1 MWLRSDPARRRPS
14 PSLLAALFLLSKL
27 MVGGGSAAGALA
39 PVPPAPTAPPASA
52 DVGASLPAS
61 SAVARGWQQVS
72 LPATGSYFVLYV
84 PPAWDGTTALPL
96 VVFLHGS
103 GSMPEQYEA
112 FLFPA
117 ADAVGCLV
125 AAPKSASPVGWGTGN
140 DDQTVA
146 ATVAAVEAMVPVDT
160 GRVGIAGHSA
170 GGAYAYLLA
179 YGTVSHYNAV
189 FSMSAPFYSVGSVAD
204 PAYKAPIH
212 MYYGTTDPNYTAA
225 YPELQQQWNALG
237 VTWESDVEAG
247 FGHNYWPPDSMG
259 KGFQFLASK
268 TYSVTCTPDAS
279 HVCLQGARFQVALTW
294 RDGTG
299 RTGVGSAVSG
309 LASPDSTVLWFFD
322 PSNWEMLVK
331 VLDGCAVNQRVW
343 VFAAATTN
351 VEYTLTVTDTV
362 TGKVKT
368 YQNPSGQAAAAI
380 TDTDGFTACP

>member
-1 MWLRSDPARRRPS
+1 MTGD
-14 PSLLAALFLLSKL
+14 
-27 MVGGGSAAGALA
+27 GGGGAVHAAPA
-39 PVPPAPTAPPASA
+39 VPPAPRS
-52 DVGASLPAS
+52 GLPGT
-61 SAVARGWQQVS
+61 SAVTRGWQQVN

-103 GSMPEQYEA
+103 GSMPEQYES

-125 AAPKSASPVGWGTGN
+125 AAPKSMSTSGWDFGSS

-146 ATVAAVEAMVPVDT
+146 ATVAAVTAMVPVDT
-160 GRVGIAGHSA
+160 ARVGIAGHSA

-179 YGTVSHYNAV
+179 YGTVSHYDAV
-189 FSMSAPFYSVGSVAD
+189 FTMSAPFYAVSAVAD

-212 MYYGTTDPNYTAA
+212 MYYGTTDPNYTGGA
-225 YPELQQQWNALG
+225 YADLQQQWNALG
-237 VTWESDVEAG
+237 VTWESDVETG
-247 FGHNYWPPDSMG
+247 FGHNYWPPDSMV
-259 KGFQFLASK
+259 KGFQFLAGKSYG
-268 TYSVTCTPDAS
+268 TTCTADAS
-279 HVCLQGARFQVALTW
+279 HLCLQGGRFQVALTW

-299 RTGVGSAVSG
+299 RTGVGSAVTGVTS
-309 LASPDSTVLWFFD
+309 ADSAVLWFFD
-322 PSNWEMLVK
+322 PSNYEMLVK
-331 VLDGCAVNQRVW
+331 VLDGCAVNQRIW

-368 YQNPSGQAAAAI
+368 YQNPAGQAAAAI
-380 TDTDGFTACP
+380 TDTNAFASCP